1 MDAYAYSF
9 DSISLLPRKAK
20 VSSRGL
26 ADVSV
31 HLGNKKFNL
40 PITPS
45 NMKCVIDED
54 TAKVLSEADYFYVMH
69 RYDIDILKF
78 VTRANEEQWKTIS
91 ISLGLKDIDS
101 TLLERLNKYNLRIDY
116 ITIDVAH
123 GHSDSMYRMLH
134 VVKEQFPNAFIIAG
148 NVATQGG
155 VGDLQDWGA
164 DAVKVGF
171 GGGSPCSTKYKTGF
185 TCPMFSCVK
194 DCASIASV
202 PFIADGGIKHNGDIA
217 KALVAGA
224 SFCMAGGMFAAC
236 YDSPADIVYPGPNTG
251 TLSGYSKRYF
261 GSASHQNKGERRHI
275 EGFEVLIKGN
285 EMRYMEKLEEITQ
298 DLQSAVSYAGGT
310 DLSSMDR
317 VYYVIN
323 R

>member
-1 MDAYAYSF
+1 
-9 DSISLLPRKAK
+9 LLPRKAK
-20 VSSRGL
+20 ISSRSK

-31 HLGNKKFNL
+31 ALGNHKFNI
-40 PITPS
+40 PIIPS
-45 NMKCVIDED
+45 NMRCVIDEEI
-54 TAKVLSEADYFYVMH
+54 AKKLSEAGYFYVMH
-69 RYDIDILKF
+69 RYDVDILKF
-78 VTRANEEQWKTIS
+78 VKKANKENWKVIS
-91 ISLGLKDIDS
+91 ISIGAKDIES
-101 TLLERLNKYNLRIDY
+101 TLLEQLVKSGCRIDY

-123 GHSDSMYRMLH
+123 GHSDYMCRMIR
-134 VVKEQFPNAFIIAG
+134 VVKEQFHKTFVIAG

-164 DAVKVGF
+164 DAVKIGI

-185 TCPMFSCVK
+185 TCPMFSCIK
-194 DCASIASV
+194 DCASIATV
-202 PFIADGGIKHNGDIA
+202 PLIADGGIQHNGDIA

-224 SFCMAGGMFAAC
+224 SFGMAGGMFAAC
-236 YDSPADIVYPGPNTG
+236 YDSPAEIVYPGPNN
-251 TLSGYSKRYF
+251 SSACYSKRYF

-275 EGFEVLIKGN
+275 EGFEVLLKGN